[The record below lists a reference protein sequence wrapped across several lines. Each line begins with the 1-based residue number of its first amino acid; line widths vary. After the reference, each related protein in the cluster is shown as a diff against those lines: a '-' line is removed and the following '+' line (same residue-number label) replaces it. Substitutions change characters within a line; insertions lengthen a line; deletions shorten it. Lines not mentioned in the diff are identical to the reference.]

1 MRKTLVVLASL
12 GVSLGSAVV
21 LPAEAAPALTIKV
34 STTTVE
40 VGKPV
45 RVSGKATNA
54 DAGDPIRVQ
63 VRKPGTL
70 KWVTVKTVTASAT
83 HTYATRIKL
92 SAPGDNKIRVK
103 SGKLLSPALGV
114 TAYTWLRLTRQS
126 YFTLASSPWMA
137 GTIAL
142 GSSSYPDSI
151 WSTGTGAWYFHLDRC
166 NRIRY
171 VAGRSDEEANVQG
184 QFVVTTGTS
193 HEGGDVTTVDHPVT
207 GNPISIIDAIPEDD
221 TLLYLALQDFVD
233 GPVAAL
239 GTLEVRCAAAV
250 LPAMHPSDLGF

>member
-45 RVSGKATNA
+45 RVNAWHQIGDGLSNA

-103 SGKLLSPALGV
+103 SGKL
-114 TAYTWLRLTRQS
+114 
-126 YFTLASSPWMA
+126 
-137 GTIAL
+137 
-142 GSSSYPDSI
+142 
-151 WSTGTGAWYFHLDRC
+151 
-166 NRIRY
+166 
-171 VAGRSDEEANVQG
+171 
-184 QFVVTTGTS
+184 
-193 HEGGDVTTVDHPVT
+193 
-207 GNPISIIDAIPEDD
+207 
-221 TLLYLALQDFVD
+221 DF
-233 GPVAAL
+233 A
-239 GTLEVRCAAAV
+239 
-250 LPAMHPSDLGF
+250 